1 MVSQFRYLTLKERV
15 YKDLLELIVAG
26 DIPLGSQIDERE
38 IAQKLSVS
46 RTPLREAIG
55 TLAKE
60 GLVEY
65 RPYRGNFVRSFTAEE
80 VDDLYEVRKVLEG
93 LAVRLAVKRLSDQ
106 DVEDL
111 AAILDELET
120 ALEQNDLDLFSAA
133 DRRFHEAIAALSGN
147 ATLIDSLNRLGLQVR
162 ILRYVANRD
171 AEVIRRTALERP
183 RILAA
188 LRARDAE
195 LAAGLM
201 EAHIEGVRRSVV
213 AQIEARESEGGNL

>member
-1 MVSQFRYLTLKERV
+1 MSTFRYLTLKERV

-38 IAQKLSVS
+38 IAQQLSVS

-55 TLAKE
+55 TLVKE

-80 VDDLYEVRKVLEG
+80 VSDLYEVRKVLEG

-111 AAILDELET
+111 GAILDELET

-133 DRRFHEAIAALSGN
+133 DRRFHEAIATLSGN
-147 ATLIDSLNRLGLQVR
+147 ATLIESLNRLGLQVR

-188 LRARDAE
+188 LKARDAE
-195 LAAGLM
+195 QAAQLM
-201 EAHIEGVRRSVV
+201 EVHIEGVRRSVV
-213 AQIEARESEGGNL
+213 AQIEAREREGGDL

>member
-55 TLAKE
+55 TLVKE

-93 LAVRLAVKRLSDQ
+93 LAVRLAVSRFSNK

-133 DRRFHEAIAALSGN
+133 DRRFHGAIAALSGN
-147 ATLIDSLNRLGLQVR
+147 GTLIDALNRLGLQVR

-188 LRARDAE
+188 LKTRDAD
-195 LAAGLM
+195 LAAQLM

-213 AQIEARESEGGNL
+213 AQIEAREREGEDL